1 MALTL
6 AEAKVGY
13 TDKIDQQVIDEFR
26 RDSVLLDK
34 LTFDDTISPTGGSNL
49 VYGYQRL
56 ETPSTAGIRQINQEY
71 TPNEAKR
78 TKQTASPVILG
89 GSFEIDRVIAQT
101 SGAINELDFQI
112 KQKTLAGANYF
123 HNLVINGTSAASG
136 TGYIPNTF
144 DGLKKILAGKST
156 EASTD
161 VDISTTAAM
170 NSNYNALLDELDA
183 FIALLAAKPDIL
195 MMNTKMLTKIRA
207 AARRAGYYDRTKNDF
222 GNYVETYNGIA
233 LLDAGQYYDGTK
245 TVDVVDTTAP
255 TESAYGTTSIYA
267 ASIDKEVLKTMLSRD
282 VNNEPLLH
290 LTFFLIDM
298 SEQGLVI
305 GSYLNKNLA
314 SYYLSVAYHYVT
326 EQCYKERRGKRK
338 RLLSHALW
346 YADDCI
352 LIGKDLRDLK
362 MCQRKY
368 EKFLKE
374 KLHVEVKPN
383 TKVIDLKTGYI
394 DIVGFKISRKN
405 ATMRASNF
413 RRMRKNLKRINQ
425 YTADNIPLHEARAFN
440 SRTGSFKHLDMLQY
454 IKDNNITELLDSC
467 NNTIRAKTE
476 RRTICEKWYSIQ
488 NRTALK

>member
-1 MALTL
+1 MALKL

-123 HNLVINGTSAASG
+123 HNLVINGTSAATG
-136 TGYIPNTF
+136 TGYIVNTF

-156 EASTD
+156 EVSTD
-161 VDISTTAAM
+161 VDVSTTSALD
-170 NSNYNALLDELDA
+170 SNYNALLDELDA

-233 LLDAGQYYDGTK
+233 LLDAGQYYDGAK
-245 TVDVVDTTAP
+245 TVDVVDTTNP

-267 ASIDKEVLKTMLSRD
+267 AKLGLDAFHGISVDGSKMLKTYLPDLSAPGAVKKGEVELIAGAVLKNSKMAGKLSG
-282 VNNEPLLH
+282 
-290 LTFFLIDM
+290 I
-298 SEQGLVI
+298 
-305 GSYLNKNLA
+305 K
-314 SYYLSVAYHYVT
+314 
-326 EQCYKERRGKRK
+326 
-338 RLLSHALW
+338 
-346 YADDCI
+346 I
-352 LIGKDLRDLK
+352 LDKK
-362 MCQRKY
+362 
-368 EKFLKE
+368 
-374 KLHVEVKPN
+374 
-383 TKVIDLKTGYI
+383 
-394 DIVGFKISRKN
+394 
-405 ATMRASNF
+405 AA
-413 RRMRKNLKRINQ
+413 
-425 YTADNIPLHEARAFN
+425 
-440 SRTGSFKHLDMLQY
+440 
-454 IKDNNITELLDSC
+454 
-467 NNTIRAKTE
+467 
-476 RRTICEKWYSIQ
+476 
-488 NRTALK
+488 